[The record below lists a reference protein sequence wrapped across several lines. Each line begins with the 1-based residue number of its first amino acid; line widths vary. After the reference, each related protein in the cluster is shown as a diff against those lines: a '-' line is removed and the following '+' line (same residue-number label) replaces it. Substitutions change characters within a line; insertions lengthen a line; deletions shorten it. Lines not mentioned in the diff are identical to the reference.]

1 MARANE
7 QESGH
12 SARAIGQNRLELLL
26 FRLSGEQRYG
36 INVFKVQEVAPCPQ
50 LIHMAISHPNV
61 RGLANMRGKVVPVID
76 LGLAVG
82 RGAGPAEGGYL
93 VMAEYNRTVQGFL
106 VGGVDRIV
114 SLEWTDVLPPPQ
126 DLSES
131 GYLTGVTTVDGG
143 LVQIIDVEKVLAE
156 VNATEAELSESV
168 LEAGR
173 HGQDENRQVLV
184 VDDSALARRQ
194 ILKTL
199 AQLGIEC
206 AVAGNGREA
215 LSLLSTWVAEG
226 CLNERVDLVL
236 SDVEMP
242 FMDGYTLTTE
252 IRRHEALRH
261 LPVILHTSLS
271 GTFNAALV
279 ERAGANQFIAKFD
292 PDALAQGVNKGL
304 ETARQYS

>member
-1 MARANE
+1 MASERG

-12 SARAIGQNRLELLL
+12 SARAVGQNRLELLL

-50 LIHMAISHPNV
+50 LIHVAISHPHV

-76 LGLAVG
+76 LGLAIG
-82 RGAGPAEGGYL
+82 REAGQTEGGYIIL
-93 VMAEYNRTVQGFL
+93 AEYNRTVQGFL

-114 SLEWTDVLPPPQ
+114 SLQWTDVLPPPQ
-126 DLSES
+126 DLSDS
-131 GYLTGVTTVDGG
+131 GYLTGVTTVDGA

-156 VNATEAELSESV
+156 VNATEPELSESV
-168 LEAGR
+168 RDAGR
-173 HGQDENRQVLV
+173 RGEGDNRQVLV

-199 AQLGIEC
+199 TQLGIEC
-206 AVAGNGREA
+206 TVAGNGREA

-226 CLNERVDLVL
+226 CLEERVDLVL
-236 SDVEMP
+236 SDIEMP

-252 IRRHEALRH
+252 IRRHAALRH
-261 LPVILHTSLS
+261 LPVVLHTSLS

-292 PDALAQGVNKGL
+292 PDALVQGVSKGL
-304 ETARQYS
+304 EMMHPYS